1 MVTSCDKGSDTVRL
15 KSGSSHMDI
24 KEKSIWVP
32 MCKEK
37 REKNGSISDF
47 HHIRSTITSIYQ
59 QTEIER
65 PIEVRPSSQ
74 MKQDVTVSPP
84 YD

>member
-1 MVTSCDKGSDTVRL
+1 MVTLRDTGSDTVRL

-24 KEKSIWVP
+24 KEKSIWVL

-47 HHIRSTITSIYQ
+47 HHILDVCIFTWHLFLQLVKVHCDFTVLTGI
-59 QTEIER
+59 
-65 PIEVRPSSQ
+65 VR
-74 MKQDVTVSPP
+74 
-84 YD
+84 